1 MARYIKA
8 VRVDS
13 GAEAP
18 TTPPPPHPDTRA
30 HLNPWISPLFRVIP
44 ALKGN
49 EFLSEI
55 MLVWRIKYTVSA
67 LDQDF
72 SYLTQLK

>member
-13 GAEAP
+13 GAKAP
-18 TTPPPPHPDTRA
+18 PSSPLPPDTRA

-49 EFLSEI
+49 EFLSKI

>member
-1 MARYIKA
+1 MRCPWLGTLKLSESTVALK
-8 VRVDS
+8 
-13 GAEAP
+13 
-18 TTPPPPHPDTRA
+18 PHPDTRA

-49 EFLSEI
+49 EFLSKI

-72 SYLTQLK
+72 SYLAQLK

>member
-18 TTPPPPHPDTRA
+18 PPRHTRA
-30 HLNPWISPLFRVIP
+30 LNPWISPLFRVIP

-49 EFLSEI
+49 EFLSKI

>member
-1 MARYIKA
+1 MRCPWLGTLKLSESTVALK
-8 VRVDS
+8 
-13 GAEAP
+13 
-18 TTPPPPHPDTRA
+18 PPPPDTRA

-49 EFLSEI
+49 EFLSKI

>member
-18 TTPPPPHPDTRA
+18 PPPATPNTRA
-30 HLNPWISPLFRVIP
+30 HLNPSISPLFRVIP

-49 EFLSEI
+49 EFLSKI

-72 SYLTQLK
+72 SYLIKLK

>member
-13 GAEAP
+13 GAKAP
-18 TTPPPPHPDTRA
+18 PTPPDTRA

-49 EFLSEI
+49 EFLSKI

>member
-13 GAEAP
+13 GAEA
-18 TTPPPPHPDTRA
+18 PHPDTRA

-44 ALKGN
+44 ALKRN
-49 EFLSEI
+49 EFLSKI